1 MNSTRAPS
9 SSRGVQWG
17 LSEMPDV
24 ATQAHRGPHSQ
35 GSDHGSKSQRAG
47 TEKRAGERLLPSR
60 SDSTRK
66 GTHHVVKRPDQAGR
80 RGPAR
85 GPTHLHP
92 TRDTTVNPTTTRS
105 YVEVVRGVAQRSG
118 RPATVRGPPHVTR
131 YILLPRAPTHPPQPP
146 SAQQRHEGEGRGFV
160 LRSPKDGLSA
170 GTWLERLLCAPV
182 GETTPQVAIP
192 GPTSRRWGE
201 VPHRRLGMAAWTHL
215 ANGEGICLPLR
226 GLDAEK

>member
-1 MNSTRAPS
+1 MAILNLEPPGRTANNHPPPPPHPACRQGEGNPRTFLARVVTNTDHNKTMKSTRAPS

-17 LSEMPDV
+17 LSEMPNV
-24 ATQAHRGPHSQ
+24 ATQAHRGPRSQ

-60 SDSTRK
+60 SNSTRK

-118 RPATVRGPPHVTR
+118 RPEAH
-131 YILLPRAPTHPPQPP
+131 
-146 SAQQRHEGEGRGFV
+146 
-160 LRSPKDGLSA
+160 
-170 GTWLERLLCAPV
+170 
-182 GETTPQVAIP
+182 
-192 GPTSRRWGE
+192 PTSPATSYSPVHPRI
-201 VPHRRLGMAAWTHL
+201 PHNPRPRSKGMKERV
-215 ANGEGICLPLR
+215 G
-226 GLDAEK
+226 GLCCARQRVD